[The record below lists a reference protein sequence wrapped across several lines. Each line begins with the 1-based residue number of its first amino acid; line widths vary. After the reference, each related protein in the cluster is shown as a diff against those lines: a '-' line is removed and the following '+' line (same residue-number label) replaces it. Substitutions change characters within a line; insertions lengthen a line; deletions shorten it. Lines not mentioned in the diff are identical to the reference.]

1 MTPAA
6 KAVQL
11 PERVEVVNIG
21 LDRFEQAARDQGAPA
36 VGVDWR
42 IPAGGDLDAVAALAR
57 LLGPAA
63 ERVDAAN
70 AEVVR
75 RLDTGVPMLL
85 GIETAGA
92 VVEGLAEGTILHC
105 GPAIGWA
112 EMCDP
117 LRRSVRAVVLSEG
130 WAPDRAA
137 ADRMLESGEIRLD
150 AANEHRTVV
159 PMASA
164 IGPAAPVYVVSV
176 EQGGTTAYSSLNQGS
191 GAVAWFGV
199 DADAAVERLRF
210 LCDEVGPAL
219 AEALEQCGPVDVFSL
234 AAQGIAMGDDVH
246 MRVQATT
253 NLLLRDLLPHLV
265 RSGRDRIGD
274 VADFLSTNHLMFLNI
289 AMAAARALTE
299 WAGQVPDSSVVTAM
313 ARNGTTYGI
322 RLPGQPRP
330 GQSRPGQPGQ
340 WHIAPAPP
348 VQDALYYPG
357 QGPDTSA
364 PDIGDSAV
372 LELVGLG
379 GAAAANS
386 PAVAGFLGGRMSD
399 AMAQTAAM
407 RRICAGTST
416 RLRLP
421 VLDNQG
427 TPLGVDVRKV
437 VETGITPAVNTGI
450 VHASD
455 GSGQVGAG
463 VAHAPLACFVEALHN
478 LDRRLNDS

>member
-1 MTPAA
+1 ME
-6 KAVQL
+6 L
-11 PERVEVVNIG
+11 PERVEVVNVG
-21 LDRFEQAARDQGAPA
+21 LERFETAVRDQGAPA

-42 IPAGGDLDAVAALAR
+42 IPAGGDAEAVAALAR
-57 LLGPAA
+57 LLGPASD
-63 ERVDAAN
+63 RVDAAN
-70 AEVVR
+70 AEVID
-75 RLDTGVPMLL
+75 RLDRGVPMLL
-85 GIETAGA
+85 GVETASA
-92 VVEGLAEGTILHC
+92 VIGGLESGTILHC
-105 GPAIGWA
+105 GPPIGWA

-117 LRRSVRAVVLSEG
+117 LRRSVRAAVVAEG
-130 WAPDRAA
+130 WAPDRDA
-137 ADRMLESGEIRLD
+137 ADRILNAGEIRLE
-150 AANEHRTVV
+150 AANEHATVV

-164 IGPAAPVYVVSV
+164 IGPGAPVYVVSV
-176 EQGGTTAYSSLNQGS
+176 DAGGTTAYASLNQGS
-191 GAVAWFGV
+191 GAVPWFGV
-199 DADAAVERLRF
+199 DSGAAIDRLGFLRDALA
-210 LCDEVGPAL
+210 PAL
-219 AEALEQCGPVDVFSL
+219 ARALDGAGPVDVFSL
-234 AAQGIAMGDDVH
+234 AAQGVAMGDDVH

-265 RSGRDRIGD
+265 RASTGRIGE

-289 AMAAARALTE
+289 AMAGARALTE
-299 WAGQVPDSSVVTAM
+299 WAGQVPDSSIVTSM

-322 RLPGQPRP
+322 RLAGDS
-330 GQSRPGQPGQ
+330 GT
-340 WHIAPAPP
+340 WHIAAAPP

-386 PAVAGFLGGRMSD
+386 PAVAGFLGGRMAD
-399 AMAQTAAM
+399 AAAVTAAM
-407 RRICAGTST
+407 SRICAGTST

-437 VETGITPAVNTGI
+437 VEAGITPAVNTGI
-450 VHASD
+450 VHVSD

-463 VAHAPLACFVEALHN
+463 VAHAPIECFRQALLD
-478 LDRRLNDS
+478 LDRRLNACG

>member
-1 MTPAA
+1 MKPGR
-6 KAVQL
+6 L
-11 PERVEVVNIG
+11 P
-21 LDRFEQAARDQGAPA
+21 
-36 VGVDWR
+36 
-42 IPAGGDLDAVAALAR
+42 
-57 LLGPAA
+57 
-63 ERVDAAN
+63 
-70 AEVVR
+70 
-75 RLDTGVPMLL
+75 
-85 GIETAGA
+85 
-92 VVEGLAEGTILHC
+92 
-105 GPAIGWA
+105 
-112 EMCDP
+112 
-117 LRRSVRAVVLSEG
+117 
-130 WAPDRAA
+130 
-137 ADRMLESGEIRLD
+137 
-150 AANEHRTVV
+150 
-159 PMASA
+159 
-164 IGPAAPVYVVSV
+164 
-176 EQGGTTAYSSLNQGS
+176 
-191 GAVAWFGV
+191 
-199 DADAAVERLRF
+199 AVERLRF
-210 LCDEVGPAL
+210 LRDEVGPAL
-219 AEALEQCGPVDVFSL
+219 SEALERCGPIDAFSL

-274 VADFLSTNHLMFLNI
+274 VADFLSANHLMFLNI

-299 WAGQVPDSSVVTAM
+299 WAGRVPDSSVVTTM

-322 RLPGQPRP
+322 RLPGQAD
-330 GQSRPGQPGQ
+330 QSRPGQAGQ
-340 WHIAPAPP
+340 WHIAAAPS
-348 VQDALYYPG
+348 VRDALYYPG

-463 VAHAPLACFVEALHN
+463 VAHAPFACFVKALHS
-478 LDRRLNDS
+478 LDHRLDNS